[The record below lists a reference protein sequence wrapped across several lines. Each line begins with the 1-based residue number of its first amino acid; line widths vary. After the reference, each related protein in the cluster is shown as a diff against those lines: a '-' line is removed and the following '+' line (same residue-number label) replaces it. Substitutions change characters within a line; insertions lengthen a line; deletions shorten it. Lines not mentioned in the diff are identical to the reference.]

1 MWPLIW
7 YRYLKWSNDDDD
19 DTYGNSV
26 SDVNDND
33 G

>member
-19 DTYGNSV
+19 TYGNSV